1 MANPFDGRTTRYV
14 EATLLNITTI
24 FAGIG
29 QAGYEEIIS
38 ALGMSGFCE
47 TTNIR
52 FDEKL
57 YKAAKQLWSE
67 SKSLCHFRLKSEGR
81 FGKIVCLFDAAWL
94 HRGCAS
100 RHGFASVIDV
110 DSGCNLWAGHRS

>member
-1 MANPFDGRTTRYV
+1 MANPFDGRKTRYV
-14 EATLLNITTI
+14 EATLLKISTI

-29 QAGYEEIIS
+29 QAGYVEIIP
-38 ALGMSGFCE
+38 ALGVSGFCE

-67 SKSLCHFRLKSEGR
+67 SKSLCYFRLKSEGR
-81 FGKIVCLFDAAWL
+81 FGKIVGLFDGAWL
-94 HRGCAS
+94 HRGYAS
-100 RHGFASVIDV
+100 RHGSASVIDV
-110 DSGCNLWAGHRS
+110 DSGCNLWTGHIS